1 MKISKKR
8 LWHIKGKEMEA
19 IAFYLFSALTIGMF
33 LIVVFS
39 KNALYAMSALAA
51 GMILI
56 SGFFFLLDADFLG
69 VVQII
74 VYTGAVMALYA
85 FGMMF
90 FDTTKDVKEK
100 MDAKLITNILWVA
113 SGILLLCIIT
123 APFVANTLN
132 LDAPLNQNILFGA
145 NNPQAV
151 GIVLFT
157 KYLAQFELAAVMLL
171 VAMIAG
177 IILVGKKMD
186 ESITLQVDEK
196 IEKEEFDIK
205 DNK

>member
-1 MKISKKR
+1 MF
-8 LWHIKGKEMEA
+8 ET
-19 IAFYLFSALTIGMF
+19 IAFYLFAILTIGSF
-33 LIVVFS
+33 LVVVFS

-69 VVQII
+69 IVQII

-90 FDTTKDVKEK
+90 LDSTTDIKENNKDKKIVYGLSI
-100 MDAKLITNILWVA
+100 ASAFLIVGIIL
-113 SGILLLCIIT
+113 
-123 APFVANTLN
+123 APFVGDNLL
-132 LDAPLNQNILFGA
+132 LDAPLSNPDLFGA

-151 GIVLFT
+151 GIILFT
-157 KYLAQFELAAVMLL
+157 KYLVPFELAAIMLL
-171 VAMIAG
+171 VAMVAG

-186 ESITLQVDEK
+186 ESITLQIDSK
-196 IEKEEFDIK
+196 IEQEEFDVK
-205 DNK
+205 EEK

>member
-1 MKISKKR
+1 MY
-8 LWHIKGKEMEA
+8 EV
-19 IAFYLFSALTIGMF
+19 IAFYLFSALTIWMF
-33 LIVVFS
+33 LIVVLS

-90 FDTTKDVKEK
+90 LDTTQDIKENIHDTK
-100 MDAKLITNILWVA
+100 VVYGLWIMSALLIVFMV
-113 SGILLLCIIT
+113 T
-123 APFVANTLN
+123 APFAAEQLA
-132 LDAPLNQNILFGA
+132 LDSPLSNPALWGGS
-145 NNPQAV
+145 NPQQV
-151 GIVLFT
+151 GVVLFT
-157 KYLAQFELAAVMLL
+157 KYLIPFELAAVMLL
-171 VAMIAG
+171 VAMISG

-186 ESITLQVDEK
+186 ESLTLTSSADAQVER
-196 IEKEEFDIK
+196 EEFDIK
-205 DNK
+205 DEK

>member
-1 MKISKKR
+1 
-8 LWHIKGKEMEA
+8 MEA
-19 IAFYLFSALTIGMF
+19 IAFYLFSVLTIVMF
-33 LIVVFS
+33 SIVVFS
-39 KNALYAMSALAA
+39 KNALYSMSALAA

-100 MDAKLITNILWVA
+100 FDGRLATRILSIA
-113 SGILLLCIIT
+113 SMILLICIIT
-123 APFVANTLN
+123 APFVGQHLA
-132 LDAPLNQNILFGA
+132 LDAPLNAEILDGA

-186 ESITLQVDEK
+186 ESITLG
-196 IEKEEFDIK
+196 EEFDKKVEAEEFHIK
-205 DNK
+205 DSK

>member
-1 MKISKKR
+1 MYE
-8 LWHIKGKEMEA
+8 L
-19 IAFYLFSALTIGMF
+19 IAFYLFSGLTITMF
-33 LIVVFS
+33 LIVVLS
-39 KNALYAMSALAA
+39 KNALYSMSALAA

-90 FDTTKDVKEK
+90 FDATQDIKEDIGNTKIIYGLWIMSAVIIVFMIAAPTIGTDNL
-100 MDAKLITNILWVA
+100 MLDYPIDHHLII
-113 SGILLLCIIT
+113 
-123 APFVANTLN
+123 
-132 LDAPLNQNILFGA
+132 GA

-157 KYLAQFELAAVMLL
+157 KYLVQFELAAVMLL

-177 IILVGKKMD
+177 IVLVSKKMD
-186 ESITLQVDEK
+186 ESLTLTPELEKKIKDEFLVE
-196 IEKEEFDIK
+196 EKESK
-205 DNK
+205 

>member
-1 MKISKKR
+1 MYE
-8 LWHIKGKEMEA
+8 L
-19 IAFYLFSALTIGMF
+19 IAFYLFSGLTIAMF
-33 LIVVFS
+33 LIVVLS
-39 KNALYAMSALAA
+39 KNALYSMSALAA

-90 FDTTKDVKEK
+90 FDTTQDIKEDIRNTK
-100 MDAKLITNILWVA
+100 IIYGLWILSSVLIVFMI
-113 SGILLLCIIT
+113 S
-123 APFVANTLN
+123 APFISEHLM
-132 LDAPLNQNILFGA
+132 LDSPLNNPTIIGA

-157 KYLAQFELAAVMLL
+157 KYLVQFELAAVMLL

-177 IILVGKKMD
+177 IVLASKKMD
-186 ESITLQVDEK
+186 ESLTMNPELDKKIKDEFHIDEK
-196 IEKEEFDIK
+196 ESK
-205 DNK
+205 

>member
-1 MKISKKR
+1 MF
-8 LWHIKGKEMEA
+8 ETV
-19 IAFYLFSALTIGMF
+19 AFYLFSVLTISMF
-33 LIVVFS
+33 SIVVFS

-90 FDTTKDVKEK
+90 LDTTQDIKENITHSK
-100 MDAKLITNILWVA
+100 IIYGLWIASAILIVFAISAPIVTNHLM
-113 SGILLLCIIT
+113 
-123 APFVANTLN
+123 
-132 LDAPLNQNILFGA
+132 LDAPLMNPDLFGGT
-145 NNPQAV
+145 NPQQV
-151 GIVLFT
+151 GVILFT
-157 KYLAQFELAAVMLL
+157 KYLIPFELAAVMLL

-177 IILVGKKMD
+177 IVLVGKKMD
-186 ESITLQVDEK
+186 DSITLCDSYDEQMT
-196 IEKEEFDIK
+196 IEEFDVK
-205 DNK
+205 DEK

>member
-1 MKISKKR
+1 MF
-8 LWHIKGKEMEA
+8 EV
-19 IAFYLFSALTIGMF
+19 IAFYLFSILTIGMF
-33 LIVVFS
+33 LVVVFS
-39 KNALYAMSALAA
+39 KNALYSMSALAA

-90 FDTTKDVKEK
+90 LDTTQDIKENVHSSK
-100 MDAKLITNILWVA
+100 IVYGLWIASALLIVFMV
-113 SGILLLCIIT
+113 T
-123 APFVANTLN
+123 APFAAEQLA
-132 LDAPLNQNILFGA
+132 LDSPLS
-145 NNPQAV
+145 NPALWDGTNSQQV
-151 GIVLFT
+151 GVILFT
-157 KYLAQFELAAVMLL
+157 KYLIPFELAAVMLL

-186 ESITLQVDEK
+186 ESLTVANVTDAQVER
-196 IEKEEFDIK
+196 EEFDIK
-205 DNK
+205 DEK

>member
-1 MKISKKR
+1 
-8 LWHIKGKEMEA
+8 MEA
-19 IAFYLFSALTIGMF
+19 IAFYLFSAITIVMF

-100 MDAKLITNILWVA
+100 MDGKLITNILWVA

-123 APFVANTLN
+123 TPFIANHLS
-132 LDAPLNQNILFGA
+132 LDASLKQNILFGA

-186 ESITLQVDEK
+186 ESITLNIDEK
-196 IEKEEFDIK
+196 VEKEEFDTK

>member
-1 MKISKKR
+1 
-8 LWHIKGKEMEA
+8 MEA
-19 IAFYLFSALTIGMF
+19 IAFYLFSVLTIVMF
-33 LIVVFS
+33 AIVVFS
-39 KNALYAMSALAA
+39 KNALYSMSALAA
-51 GMILI
+51 GMILV

-69 VVQII
+69 VVQVI

-100 MDAKLITNILWVA
+100 FDGKLITNILWIA
-113 SGILLLCIIT
+113 SAILLLIIVT
-123 APFVANTLN
+123 APFVAHHLN
-132 LDAPLNQNILFGA
+132 LDAPLNQPILFGA

-186 ESITLQVDEK
+186 ESITESKEYDEK
-196 IEKEEFDIK
+196 IESEEFDIK
-205 DNK
+205 DKR

>member
-1 MKISKKR
+1 MYE
-8 LWHIKGKEMEA
+8 L
-19 IAFYLFSALTIGMF
+19 IAFYLFSGLTIAMF
-33 LIVVFS
+33 LIVVLS
-39 KNALYAMSALAA
+39 KNALYSMSALAA

-90 FDTTKDVKEK
+90 FDTTQDVKE
-100 MDAKLITNILWVA
+100 DIRSAQIVYGLWILSTVLIVIMI
-113 SGILLLCIIT
+113 S
-123 APFVANTLN
+123 APFISDKLM
-132 LDAPLNQNILFGA
+132 LDAPLNQPMIEGA

-151 GIVLFT
+151 GIILFT
-157 KYLAQFELAAVMLL
+157 KYLVQFELAAVMLL

-177 IILVGKKMD
+177 IVLASKKMD
-186 ESITLQVDEK
+186 EGISLITEKDEM
-196 IEKEEFDIK
+196 ILKEEFDVK
-205 DNK
+205 DEK

>member
-1 MKISKKR
+1 
-8 LWHIKGKEMEA
+8 MEA
-19 IAFYLFSALTIGMF
+19 IAFYLFSVLTTVMF

-39 KNALYAMSALAA
+39 KNALYSMSALAA

-100 MDAKLITNILWVA
+100 VDSPLITNILWIATGV
-113 SGILLLCIIT
+113 LLLVIIV
-123 APFVANTLN
+123 APFVPKVLAP
-132 LDAPLNQNILFGA
+132 DAPLNQNILFGA

-186 ESITLQVDEK
+186 ESLTLDTNAEKK
-196 IEKEEFDIK
+196 IEAEEFDVK

>member
-1 MKISKKR
+1 
-8 LWHIKGKEMEA
+8 MEA
-19 IAFYLFSALTIGMF
+19 IAFYLFSALTIVMF

-39 KNALYAMSALAA
+39 KNALYSMSALAA

-69 VVQII
+69 VVQVI

-90 FDTTKDVKEK
+90 FDTTKDVKERF
-100 MDAKLITNILWVA
+100 DGKLVTNILWISSA
-113 SGILLLCIIT
+113 ILLLCIVT
-123 APFVANTLN
+123 APFVANHLA
-132 LDAPLNQNILFGA
+132 LDAPLSAEILDNA

-186 ESITLQVDEK
+186 ESITLGEEYDKK
-196 IEKEEFDIK
+196 IEAEEFDIK

>member
-1 MKISKKR
+1 MYE
-8 LWHIKGKEMEA
+8 L
-19 IAFYLFSALTIGMF
+19 IAFYLFSGLTIAMF
-33 LIVVFS
+33 LIVVLS
-39 KNALYAMSALAA
+39 KNALYSMSALAA

-90 FDTTKDVKEK
+90 FDATQDIKEDIGNTKIIYGLWIASAVLIVIMMAAPTFGTEK
-100 MDAKLITNILWVA
+100 LMLDYPIDHHLII
-113 SGILLLCIIT
+113 
-123 APFVANTLN
+123 
-132 LDAPLNQNILFGA
+132 GA

-151 GIVLFT
+151 GVVLFT
-157 KYLAQFELAAVMLL
+157 KYLVQFELAAVMLL

-177 IILVGKKMD
+177 IVLVSKKMD
-186 ESITLQVDEK
+186 TSLTLTPELEKKIKDEFLVE
-196 IEKEEFDIK
+196 EKERK
-205 DNK
+205 